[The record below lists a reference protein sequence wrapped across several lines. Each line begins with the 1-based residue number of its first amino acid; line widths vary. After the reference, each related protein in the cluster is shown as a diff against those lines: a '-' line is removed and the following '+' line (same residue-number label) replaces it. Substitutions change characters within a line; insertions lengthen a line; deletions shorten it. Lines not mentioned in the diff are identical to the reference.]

1 MTNTALQLFCDR
13 IVEAGRIDAAD
24 VAELSRDILADG
36 IMGRHEADL
45 LLALD
50 RAVADQH
57 EGFSA
62 LLTVSV
68 VDFAVYGERPTGRIT
83 PETAAWLSASLAG
96 RKGPTPTG
104 ARIAM
109 EIVREATVSDE
120 ALIAFALKAKSWNRQ
135 PVGTRTGTLPLAA

>member
-1 MTNTALQLFCDR
+1 MTNIALQLFCER
-13 IVEAGRIDAAD
+13 IVEAGRIAGSD
-24 VAELSRDILADG
+24 VAELAREILADVP
-36 IMGRHEADL
+36 MGRDDADL

-57 EGFSA
+57 EDFA
-62 LLTVSV
+62 TFLTATI

-104 ARIAM
+104 SRIAR

-120 ALIAFALKAKSWNRQ
+120 ALIAFALKANRWTRQ
-135 PVGTRTGTLPLAA
+135 APECRTGQMPLAA

>member
-1 MTNTALQLFCDR
+1 MTNIALQLFCDR
-13 IVEAGRIDAAD
+13 IVEAGRITGSD
-24 VAELSRDILADG
+24 VAELARDILADVP
-36 IMGRHEADL
+36 MGRHDADL

-57 EGFSA
+57 EDFA
-62 LLTVSV
+62 TFLTATI

-96 RKGPTPTG
+96 RKGPTLTG
-104 ARIAM
+104 SRIAR

-120 ALIAFALKAKSWNRQ
+120 ALIAFALKANRWTGQ
-135 PVGTRTGTLPLAA
+135 APECRTGQLPLAA

>member
-13 IVEAGRIDAAD
+13 IVEAGRITAAD
-24 VAELSRDILADG
+24 VAELSREILADG
-36 IMGRHEADL
+36 IMTRHEADL

-57 EGFSA
+57 EGFAA
-62 LLTVSV
+62 LLTASI
-68 VDFAVYGERPTGRIT
+68 VDFAVYGERPTARIT

-96 RKGPTPTG
+96 RKGPTATG

-120 ALIAFALKAKSWNRQ
+120 AMIAFALKAKSWNHQ
-135 PVGTRTGTLPLAA
+135 PADARTGPLPLAA

>member
-1 MTNTALQLFCDR
+1 MTNIALQLFCDR
-13 IVEAGRIDAAD
+13 IVEAGRITAAD
-24 VAELSRDILADG
+24 VAELSREILADG
-36 IMGRHEADL
+36 LIGRDEADL

-50 RAVADQH
+50 RATPDQH
-57 EGFSA
+57 EGFA
-62 LLTVSV
+62 AFLVAAI

-96 RKGPTPTG
+96 RKGPTATG

-120 ALIAFALKAKSWNRQ
+120 ALIAFALKANRWTRQ
-135 PVGTRTGTLPLAA
+135 PAEADKGTLPLAA

>member
-13 IVEAGRIDAAD
+13 IVEAGRITGAD
-24 VAELSRDILADG
+24 VAELARDILADG
-36 IMGRHEADL
+36 LMGRDEADL

-50 RAVADQH
+50 RATPDQH
-57 EGFSA
+57 EGFA
-62 LLTVSV
+62 AFLTATI

-104 ARIAM
+104 ARIAR

-120 ALIAFALKAKSWNRQ
+120 ALIAFALRAKSWTRQ
-135 PVGTRTGTLPLAA
+135 PEAERKVAMPLAA